1 MKAALTVKK
10 FSQTAEQCAELVKK
24 ELLKNGIEPISA
36 DDLEQADFSI
46 VIGGDGTII
55 HAAKKAAFYSK
66 PVLGINSG
74 RVGFMA
80 GVENGEY
87 DILSRLKTGEF
98 EIENRMLLSVMC
110 ERGDKAIKTYSLNEA
125 VVSRGGLARITDINV
140 TIGGRSTIDYAADG
154 LIFATP
160 TGSTAY
166 SLSAGGP
173 VVDPSMRAILL
184 TPICPHSL
192 FSRTVLFGESARLA
206 VSVSSDSESEINL
219 TIDGETSLPMQ
230 GGDVVAIELSNLSA
244 ELIRLKD
251 RDFYEI
257 LNEKLAER
265 RRYR

>member
-1 MKAALTVKK
+1 MKAALTVK
-10 FSQTAEQCAELVKK
+10 SSVKRPSNVPSLLK
-24 ELLKNGIEPISA
+24 GALKNGIEPISA

-98 EIENRMLLSVMC
+98 EIETECFFRSC
-110 ERGDKAIKTYSLNEA
+110 ARRGDKAIKTYSLNEA

-154 LIFATP
+154 LIFRNP
-160 TGSTAY
+160 HR
-166 SLSAGGP
+166 
-173 VVDPSMRAILL
+173 VDGLFAFGRRSRARPSIEGIVM
-184 TPICPHSL
+184 TPISPHSL
-192 FSRTVLFGESARLA
+192 NSRAVVFSPDEKFTVTAKVR
-206 VSVSSDSESEINL
+206 SEGDVFACV
-219 TIDGETSLPMQ
+219 DGENPINITD
-230 GGDVVAIELSNLSA
+230 GAVYIEKAKDLSVK
-244 ELIRLKD
+244 LIRIKNEP
-251 RDFYEI
+251 FYENFKNKLI
-257 LNEKLAER
+257 LNK
-265 RRYR
+265 

>member
-173 VVDPSMRAILL
+173 VLDPSIEGIVM
-184 TPICPHSL
+184 TPISPHSL
-192 FSRTVLFGESARLA
+192 NSRAVVLAPDEKFTVTAKVR
-206 VSVSSDSESEINL
+206 SEGDVFACV
-219 TIDGETSLPMQ
+219 DGENPINITD
-230 GGDVVAIELSNLSA
+230 GAVYIEKAKDLSVK
-244 ELIRLKD
+244 LIRIKNEP
-251 RDFYEI
+251 FYENFKNKLI
-257 LNEKLAER
+257 LNK
-265 RRYR
+265 